1 MKMPYRLKDGVYLV
15 EGASRGAI
23 LDTNSGLVYSING
36 TACQIVN
43 YRLENDAYWKRLAQ
57 MGTAETCVSPNT
69 STIQPLKDTERLRFV
84 WFEVVTDDCNERC
97 EHCYVDSMPRTYR
110 KNIGL
115 VETIFPV
122 LNEQPERKKLT
133 HKDWL
138 RVMKEA
144 YELGCRSAQLIGGEP
159 FLYKGEKGETVLDLA
174 QYLVELGFTDVEI
187 YTNATL
193 LTSQKVARIKK
204 LGLSIAVSLY
214 SSDPLVHDLVTRT
227 PGSHAKTMRGIH
239 WLKEAGIPLR
249 VETVL
254 MKINQ
259 GTIAETIE
267 LKDSLQVRGRN
278 PDPLR
283 PRGRG
288 DNPLLQPDFAQ
299 LVRYGLMLKPNFSA
313 EAETVSHFYSR
324 HPCLLG
330 KIVITEFGDVLP
342 CIFSRDNVVGNVL
355 VAPNLENVLRGPE
368 LTRIWRA
375 IKDGVMVCRDC
386 EYRYV
391 CFDCRPLSEGA
402 SAGNAGY
409 FDAPYPRCTYN
420 PYTGE
425 WGQGLWKVNDAG
437 QPVYDRHA
445 AAEIQEV
452 ATTMAYSANAS
463 AAH

>member
-1 MKMPYRLKDGVYLV
+1 MPYRLKDGVYLV

-23 LDTNSGLVYSING
+23 LDTNSGLVYSVNG

-43 YRLENDAYWKRLAQ
+43 YRLENDAYWEQLVQ
-57 MGTAETCVSPNT
+57 MGIAETSVSPNT
-69 STIQPLKDTERLRFV
+69 SRIKPLKDTERLKFV

-97 EHCYVDSMPRTYR
+97 IHCYAGSMPRTYR
-110 KNIGL
+110 KEMGL
-115 VETIFPV
+115 MEVTFPMI
-122 LNEQPERKKLT
+122 NAEPERKKMT
-133 HKDWL
+133 HADWL
-138 RVMKEA
+138 RIMRQA
-144 YELGCRSAQLIGGEP
+144 YDHGCREGQLIGGEP
-159 FLYKGEKGETVLDLA
+159 FLYKGENGETVLDLA
-174 QYLVELGFTDVEI
+174 EFLVKLGFTRVEI

-193 LTSQKVARIKK
+193 LTPEKVARIKE
-204 LGLSIAVSLY
+204 LGLNVAVSLY

-227 PGSHAKTMRGIH
+227 PGSHAKTLRGIQ

-254 MKINQ
+254 MKVNQ
-259 GTIAETIE
+259 ATIAETIA
-267 LKDSLQVRGRN
+267 LKDTLQVQGRN

-283 PRGRG
+283 PNGRG
-288 DNPLLQPDFAQ
+288 NNPLLQPDFEQ

-313 EAETVSHFYSR
+313 KAETVPHYYSG
-324 HPCLLG
+324 HSCLLG
-330 KIVITEFGDVLP
+330 KITITEFGDVLP

-355 VAPNLENVLRGPE
+355 VALSLKDVLRRPA

-375 IKDGVMVCRDC
+375 TKDGVMVCRDC

-402 SAGNAGY
+402 SAGIAGY
-409 FDAPYPRCTYN
+409 LDAPYPRCTYN

-425 WGQGLWKVNDAG
+425 WGQGLWKVDETG
-437 QPVYDRHA
+437 QLIYDSSV

-452 ATTMAYSANAS
+452 AMTMVDSTIAPV
-463 AAH
+463 AH